1 MNNNSESRD
10 SKGHLPFSVANM
22 RKFLRLQTIGSS
34 IPHCIIIF
42 VEVPGGSVSGK
53 LPRRRKK
60 PPQKLPKR
68 SGSKKPRLKRP
79 GPEPSAQRRT
89 QPRTLAPAIEIA
101 EAARPKAV
109 KRVVAQSEAAEQIPQ
124 SEEEVRS
131 VQTLIAAILDHLPD
145 MVFVKDA
152 QDLRFVRFNCAG
164 EKLVGLS
171 AQELLGKSDY
181 DLFPKEQA
189 DFFTARDRDVLASG
203 LLLDIPEE
211 PIQTKDRGI
220 RILHTKKVPI
230 YDETGRPRYLL
241 GISEDITDRKHAVD
255 ALQALAVETAAVTGE
270 EFFQALVRQLAAA
283 VGTRYAFVTELVGDK
298 QSRVR
303 VLAMWMGDRLGA
315 PFEYDLVHT
324 PCKIVFEQ
332 GRVYHHDSVQQIY
345 PNDKD
350 LVALEAVAYLGVVL
364 TARSGKPI
372 GHLCV
377 MDDKPLRKESL
388 AFTLMTVFAG
398 RAAAELERRQAER
411 AAEESAA
418 RFQIVT
424 RATNDVIWDWD
435 LRADTVWW
443 SEGYS
448 ARFGWG
454 GGELGIGTGSRHNGL
469 HPEDRERVV
478 DGISRVINQGG
489 NDWSDS
495 YRFRRRDGTFAV
507 IFDRGVVIRDSEG
520 QAIRMVGAMQ
530 DLTDRKLLEEQ
541 LLQAQKMDGLGRL
554 TGGVAHDF
562 NNLLTVICGY
572 ASLLMAERDLP
583 DQYQKSIEEI
593 MNTADRAVDL
603 VKQLVR
609 FSRRQ
614 ESRPRL
620 LNLSQLVGN
629 LSTMLRRLIGETIHL
644 KTDLDPDVAF
654 VKADPGQI
662 EQVVVNMAVNARD
675 AMPDGGTLTIE
686 VTNVASREKLA
697 GAQSPARAGSWVR
710 LTVRDNGQGIAPD
723 IQARIFE
730 PFFTTKEVGK
740 GTGLGLA
747 TSYDIISR
755 SGGTIEVESAPGQ
768 GATFVVYLPQVSENE
783 MAAE

>member
-1 MNNNSESRD
+1 M
-10 SKGHLPFSVANM
+10 
-22 RKFLRLQTIGSS
+22 
-34 IPHCIIIF
+34 
-42 VEVPGGSVSGK
+42 SGK
-53 LPRRRKK
+53 LPRRRKT
-60 PPQKLPKR
+60 PSQKLPKR
-68 SGSKKPRLKRP
+68 SGSKKSRLKRSSL
-79 GPEPSAQRRT
+79 EPSAQRRT
-89 QPRTLAPAIEIA
+89 QPRALAPAIEAA

-131 VQTLIAAILDHLPD
+131 AQTLIAAILDHLPD

-203 LLLDIPEE
+203 VLLDIPEE

-230 YDETGRPRYLL
+230 YDETGQPRYLL

-332 GRVYHHDSVQQIY
+332 GRAYHHDSVQQIY

-398 RAAAELERRQAER
+398 RAAAELE
-411 AAEESAA
+411 
-418 RFQIVT
+418 
-424 RATNDVIWDWD
+424 ATANISG
-435 LRADTVWW
+435 DT
-443 SEGYS
+443 
-448 ARFGWG
+448 A
-454 GGELGIGTGSRHNGL
+454 N
-469 HPEDRERVV
+469 
-478 DGISRVINQGG
+478 
-489 NDWSDS
+489 
-495 YRFRRRDGTFAV
+495 
-507 IFDRGVVIRDSEG
+507 
-520 QAIRMVGAMQ
+520 
-530 DLTDRKLLEEQ
+530 
-541 LLQAQKMDGLGRL
+541 
-554 TGGVAHDF
+554 
-562 NNLLTVICGY
+562 C
-572 ASLLMAERDLP
+572 
-583 DQYQKSIEEI
+583 
-593 MNTADRAVDL
+593 
-603 VKQLVR
+603 
-609 FSRRQ
+609 
-614 ESRPRL
+614 
-620 LNLSQLVGN
+620 
-629 LSTMLRRLIGETIHL
+629 
-644 KTDLDPDVAF
+644 
-654 VKADPGQI
+654 
-662 EQVVVNMAVNARD
+662 
-675 AMPDGGTLTIE
+675 
-686 VTNVASREKLA
+686 ASRK
-697 GAQSPARAGSWVR
+697 
-710 LTVRDNGQGIAPD
+710 
-723 IQARIFE
+723 
-730 PFFTTKEVGK
+730 
-740 GTGLGLA
+740 
-747 TSYDIISR
+747 
-755 SGGTIEVESAPGQ
+755 
-768 GATFVVYLPQVSENE
+768 
-783 MAAE
+783 

>member
-1 MNNNSESRD
+1 M
-10 SKGHLPFSVANM
+10 
-22 RKFLRLQTIGSS
+22 IGSS

-53 LPRRRKK
+53 LPRRRKNPSPK
-60 PPQKLPKR
+60 PPKR
-68 SGSKKPRLKRP
+68 SGSKKPCLKRP
-79 GPEPSAQRRT
+79 SPEQSAQRRM
-89 QPRTLAPAIEIA
+89 QPRAIAPAIKA
-101 EAARPKAV
+101 VEAARPKAV
-109 KRVVAQSEAAEQIPQ
+109 KRVVAESEATEQIPQ

-164 EKLVGLS
+164 ETLVGLS

-203 LLLDIPEE
+203 VLLDIPEE

-283 VGTRYAFVTELVGDK
+283 VGTRYALVTELVGDK

-315 PFEYDLVHT
+315 PFEYDLVDT
-324 PCKIVFEQ
+324 PCKAVFEQ
-332 GRVYHHDSVQQIY
+332 GRVCHHDAVQQIY

-388 AFTLMTVFAG
+388 ARTLMTVFAG

-411 AAEESAA
+411 AAQESAA

-454 GGELGIGTGSRHNGL
+454 GGELGIGAGSRHDGL

-478 DGISRVINQGG
+478 DGINRVINQGG

-603 VKQLVR
+603 VKQLVQ

-644 KTDLDPDVAF
+644 KTDLDPGVAF

-686 VTNVASREKLA
+686 VTNVVSREKLA
-697 GAQSPARAGSWVR
+697 GAQGPALAESWVR

-755 SGGTIEVESAPGQ
+755 SGGTIEVESSPGQ
-768 GATFVVYLPQVSENE
+768 GTTFVVYLPQVSENE
-783 MAAE
+783 LAAE